1 MPFNSK
7 FGQGL
12 MVIGAQWGDEGK
24 GKLIDV
30 LSEDYDVLAR
40 CQGGANAGHTIV
52 VNGIKHIFHLLP
64 SGMLHPKVTCYIGAG
79 VVVHLETLLEELDA
93 LESAGIS
100 TTGRIFIS
108 DRAHI
113 VTDLHKEVD
122 GAQEELKGANKV
134 GTTKRGIGP
143 TYEDKAARV
152 GIRMCDLLDMST
164 FKAKLTALI
173 QRHQH
178 FGLPV
183 TAEGLFATYSKIRDR
198 VVPMI
203 TDVSYAL
210 HQKLQTGNSVL
221 IEGANGILLDIDHG
235 TYPYVTSSNTVSGGA
250 ATGLGIAPNQIS
262 HVIGTVKAYATRVGS
277 GPFPTELTDATG
289 DLLRTT
295 GGEFGSTTGRPRRC
309 GWLDIPTLQYS
320 IRLSGIQSINLT
332 KLDVLS
338 AVNEIKLGVS
348 YSIDGKKIET
358 IPARLE
364 DWEKIQVT
372 YETLP
377 GWKSDITN
385 ARSFEELPATCQAY
399 VKRIESLLGVPI
411 TFIGVGPAREQM
423 IVR

>member
-1 MPFNSK
+1 MPFKSQ

-30 LSEDYDVLAR
+30 LSEDYDALAR

-52 VNGIKHIFHLLP
+52 VNGKKHVFHLLP
-64 SGMLHPKVTCYIGAG
+64 SGMLHPHVTCYIGAG

-93 LESAGIS
+93 LEAAGVA
-100 TTGRIFIS
+100 TTGRILIS

-113 VTDLHKEVD
+113 VTDLHKEAD

-152 GIRMCDLLDMST
+152 GIRMCDLLDMTT
-164 FKAKLTALI
+164 FKAKLTALA

-178 FGLPV
+178 LGLPV

-198 VVPMI
+198 IVPMI

-210 HQKLQTGNSVL
+210 HQQFEAGKSVL

-250 ATGLGIAPNQIS
+250 ATGLGIAPNKIS

-338 AVNEIKLGVS
+338 AVDEIKIGVS
-348 YSIDGKKIET
+348 YSINGKKCET

-364 DWEKIQVT
+364 DWEKITVE
-372 YETLP
+372 YESMV

-385 ARSFEELPATCQAY
+385 IRSFEELPMTCQAY
-399 VKRIESLLGVPI
+399 VKRIETLLSVPI
-411 TFIGVGPAREQM
+411 TFIGVGPGREQM